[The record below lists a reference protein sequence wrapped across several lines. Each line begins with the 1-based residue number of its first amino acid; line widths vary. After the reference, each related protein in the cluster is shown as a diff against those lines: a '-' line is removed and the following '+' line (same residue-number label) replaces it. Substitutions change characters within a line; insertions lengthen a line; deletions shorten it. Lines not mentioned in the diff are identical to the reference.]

1 MVAVEVTVVAVSL
14 CSESGRGTLSPEH
27 EAMRRT
33 ERAETKIDII
43 DLPPPFVYVGVVTD
57 GL

>member
-43 DLPPPFVYVGVVTD
+43 DLPPPHSFMSG
-57 GL
+57 